1 MAKNIFS
8 TDYKLGILGGGQ
20 LGKMMLYTTRKFDIR
35 TKVLDPSPDAPAKF
49 AANEFQVGSL
59 QDYDTVM
66 AFAAD
71 CDTVCIEIE
80 AVNVQA
86 LRDLRAQGK
95 KVHPNPDCLELIQDK
110 TKQKQF
116 YADHNIPTSR
126 FEIVSGK
133 AEFDAARDRWPIP
146 FVWKAATGG
155 YDGFGVVVC
164 RSEEDVQH
172 IPNAPGMLEAFV
184 NFELEVSV
192 IVARNES
199 GEVKTFPVADQEFH
213 PTANQVEY
221 VLCPTVLDEAM
232 QQKAY
237 DIAVRTAEAYDIC
250 GLLAVE
256 LFVTA
261 DGEILVNEVAPRPH
275 NSGHHTI
282 EACYTSQFE
291 QHVRAVLDLPLGST
305 ELKAAGVMANLVGAE
320 GYSGD
325 VVYQGYDELLGE
337 PGVNI
342 HIYGKARTRPFRKMG
357 HVTVVAKDRDEARKR
372 AEWAKNS
379 HDRNHYGQ
387 HFRPASYARSYRCIR
402 RIGPSL

>member
-1 MAKNIFS
+1 MAMDIFS

-20 LGKMMLYTTRKFDIR
+20 LGKMMLYSTRKFDIR
-35 TKVLDPSPDAPAKF
+35 TKVLDPSPEAPAQYG
-49 AANEFQVGSL
+49 ANEFQVGSL

-95 KVHPNPDCLELIQDK
+95 KVHPNPDSLELIQDK

-126 FEIVSGK
+126 FEMVSGK
-133 AEFDAARDRWPIP
+133 AEFEAARDRWPIP

-164 RSEEDVQH
+164 RSEKDVQH
-172 IPNAPGMLEAFV
+172 IPDAPGMLEAFV
-184 NFELEVSV
+184 DFELEVSV

-221 VLCPTVLDEAM
+221 VLCPTVLDETM
-232 QQKAY
+232 QQKAN
-237 DIAVRTAEAYDIC
+237 DIAIRTAEAYDIC

-342 HIYGKARTRPFRKMG
+342 HIYGKAQTRPFRKMG

-379 HDRNHYGQ
+379 ILVK
-387 HFRPASYARSYRCIR
+387 SK
-402 RIGPSL
+402 

>member
-66 AFAAD
+66 AFGAD

-80 AVNVQA
+80 AVNIQA

-95 KVHPNPDCLELIQDK
+95 NVHPNPDSLELIQDK

-172 IPNAPGMLEAFV
+172 IPNAPGMLEAYV
-184 NFELEVSV
+184 GFELEVSV

-342 HIYGKARTRPFRKMG
+342 HIYGKAKTRPFRKMG

-379 HDRNHYGQ
+379 ILVK
-387 HFRPASYARSYRCIR
+387 SK
-402 RIGPSL
+402 

>member
-1 MAKNIFS
+1 MATDIFS

-35 TKVLDPSPDAPAKF
+35 TKVLDPSPEAPAQYG
-49 AANEFQVGSL
+49 ANEFQVGSL

-95 KVHPNPDCLELIQDK
+95 KVHPNPDSLELIQDK

-126 FEIVSGK
+126 FEMVSGK
-133 AEFDAARDRWPIP
+133 AEFEAARDRWPIP

-172 IPNAPGMLEAFV
+172 IPDAPGMLEAFV
-184 NFELEVSV
+184 DFELEVSV

-221 VLCPTVLDEAM
+221 VLCPSVLTQEM
-232 QQKAY
+232 QRKAEE
-237 DIAVRTAEAYDIC
+237 IAISTAEAYDIC

-325 VVYQGYDELLGE
+325 VLYQGYDELLGE

-342 HIYGKARTRPFRKMG
+342 HIYGKAQTRPFRKMG

-379 HDRNHYGQ
+379 ILVK
-387 HFRPASYARSYRCIR
+387 SK
-402 RIGPSL
+402 

>member
-1 MAKNIFS
+1 MAKDIFS

-20 LGKMMLYTTRKFDIR
+20 LGKMMLYSTRKFDIR
-35 TKVLDPSPDAPAKF
+35 TKVLDPSPEAPAQYG
-49 AANEFQVGSL
+49 ANEFQVGSL
-59 QDYDTVM
+59 QDYDTVI

-95 KVHPNPDCLELIQDK
+95 KVHPNPDSLELIQDK

-126 FEIVSGK
+126 FDMVSGK
-133 AEFDAARDRWPIP
+133 AEFEAARERWPIP

-172 IPNAPGMLEAFV
+172 IPDAPGMLEAFV
-184 NFELEVSV
+184 DFELEVSV

-221 VLCPTVLDEAM
+221 VLCPTVLNETM
-232 QQKAY
+232 QQKAN
-237 DIAVRTAEAYDIC
+237 DIAIRTAEAYDIC

-342 HIYGKARTRPFRKMG
+342 HIYGKAQTRPFRKMG

-379 HDRNHYGQ
+379 ILVK
-387 HFRPASYARSYRCIR
+387 SK
-402 RIGPSL
+402 

>member
-8 TDYKLGILGGGQ
+8 TDYTLGILGGGQ

-35 TKVLDPSPDAPAKF
+35 TKVLDPSVDAPAQF
-49 AANEFQVGSL
+49 GASEFQVGSL

-66 AFAAD
+66 EFASD
-71 CDTVCIEIE
+71 CDTICIEIE

-95 KVHPNPDCLELIQDK
+95 KVHPNPDSLELIQDK

-116 YADHNIPTSR
+116 YANHDIPTAR
-126 FEIVSGK
+126 FEMVSNK
-133 AEFDAARDRWPIP
+133 AEVQAACNHWHSP

-164 RSEEDVQH
+164 HNEEDVQN
-172 IPNAPGMLEAFV
+172 IPDTPGMLEAFV
-184 NFELEVSV
+184 DFDLEVSV

-199 GEVKTFPVADQEFH
+199 GDVKTFPVADQEFH

-221 VLCPTVLDEAM
+221 VLCPSVLSAEM
-232 QQKAY
+232 QKKAV
-237 DIAVRTAEAYDIC
+237 DIAINTAEAYDIC

-256 LFVTA
+256 LFITK

-291 QHVRAVLDLPLGST
+291 QHVRAVLNLPLGCT

-320 GYSGD
+320 GYRGD

-342 HIYGKARTRPFRKMG
+342 HIYGKPQTRPFRKMG
-357 HVTVVAKDRDEARKR
+357 HVTVVAKNRDEARIR

-379 HDRNHYGQ
+379 ILVK
-387 HFRPASYARSYRCIR
+387 SK
-402 RIGPSL
+402 

>member
-35 TKVLDPSPDAPAKF
+35 TKVLDPSPAAPAQF
-49 AANEFQVGSL
+49 GANEFQVGSL

-95 KVHPNPDCLELIQDK
+95 KVHPNPDSLELIQDK

-116 YADHNIPTSR
+116 YSDHNIPTSR
-126 FEIVSGK
+126 FEMVSGK
-133 AEFDAARDRWPIP
+133 AQFEAASDRWPIP

-172 IPNAPGMLEAFV
+172 IPDAPGMLEAFV
-184 NFELEVSV
+184 DFELEVSV

-221 VLCPTVLDEAM
+221 VLCPTVLDETM
-232 QQKAY
+232 QEKAN
-237 DIAVRTAEAYDIC
+237 DIAIRTAEAYDIC

-342 HIYGKARTRPFRKMG
+342 HIYGKAQTRPFRKMG

-379 HDRNHYGQ
+379 ILVK
-387 HFRPASYARSYRCIR
+387 SK
-402 RIGPSL
+402 

>member
-8 TDYKLGILGGGQ
+8 TDYTLGILGGGQ

-35 TKVLDPSPDAPAKF
+35 TKVLDPSPDAPGQF
-49 AANEFQVGSL
+49 GANEFQVGSL

-95 KVHPNPDCLELIQDK
+95 KVHPNPDSLELIQDK

-116 YADHNIPTSR
+116 YAYHNIPTSR

-133 AEFDAARDRWPIP
+133 AEFEAARDRWPIP

-172 IPNAPGMLEAFV
+172 IPDAPGMLEGFV
-184 NFELEVSV
+184 DFELEVSV

-232 QQKAY
+232 QQNAN
-237 DIAVRTAEAYDIC
+237 DIAIRTAEAYDIC

-275 NSGHHTI
+275 NIGHHTI
-282 EACYTSQFE
+282 EVCYTSQFE
-291 QHVRAVLDLPLGST
+291 QHVRAVLYLPLGST

-325 VVYQGYDELLGE
+325 VVYQGYDGLLGE

-342 HIYGKARTRPFRKMG
+342 HIYGKAQTRPFRKMG
-357 HVTVVAKDRDEARKR
+357 HVTVVAKNRDEARKR

-379 HDRNHYGQ
+379 ILVKSKQ
-387 HFRPASYARSYRCIR
+387 S
-402 RIGPSL
+402 

>member
-1 MAKNIFS
+1 MAKDIFS
-8 TDYKLGILGGGQ
+8 TKYTLGILGGGQ
-20 LGKMMLYTTRKFDIR
+20 LGKMMLYSTRQFDIK
-35 TKVLDPSPDAPAKF
+35 TKVLDPSPEAPAQF
-49 AANEFQVGSL
+49 GANEFHIGSL

-66 AFAAD
+66 SFAKD
-71 CDTVCIEIE
+71 CDALCIEIE
-80 AVNVQA
+80 AVNVEALKA
-86 LRDLRAQGK
+86 LREQGK
-95 KVHPNPDCLELIQDK
+95 KVHPNPDSLELIQDK

-116 YADHNIPTSR
+116 YANHNIPTSR
-126 FEIVSGK
+126 FEMIAGRKELES
-133 AEFDAARDRWPIP
+133 ARGRWPIP

-164 RSEEDVQH
+164 RSEEDVQN
-172 IPNAPGMLEAFV
+172 IPDAAGMLEAFV
-184 NFELEVSV
+184 DFDLEVSV

-221 VLCPTVLDEAM
+221 VLCPSVLPKEI
-232 QQKAY
+232 QEKAKE
-237 DIAVRTAEAYDIC
+237 IAVKTAEAYDIC

-256 LFVTA
+256 LFITRT
-261 DGEILVNEVAPRPH
+261 GEILVNEVAPRPH

-291 QHVRAVLDLPLGST
+291 QYVRAVLDLPLGST
-305 ELKAAGVMANLVGAE
+305 ELKAAGVMANLVGSD

-325 VVYQGYDELLGE
+325 VVYQGYNELLGE

-342 HIYGKARTRPFRKMG
+342 HIYGKAQTRPFRKMG
-357 HVTVVAKDRDEARKR
+357 HVTVVAKDRDEARER

-379 HDRNHYGQ
+379 ILVK
-387 HFRPASYARSYRCIR
+387 SKES
-402 RIGPSL
+402 

>member
-8 TDYKLGILGGGQ
+8 TGYTLGILGGGQ
-20 LGKMMLYTTRKFDIR
+20 LGKMMLYSTRKYDIK
-35 TKVLDPSPDAPAKF
+35 TKVLDPSPDAPAQYG
-49 AANEFQVGSL
+49 ATEFQVGSL
-59 QDYDTVM
+59 QDYQTVM
-66 AFAAD
+66 EFAKD
-71 CDTVCIEIE
+71 CDTICIEIE

-86 LRDLRAQGK
+86 LKDLKAQGK
-95 KVHPNPDCLELIQDK
+95 KVHPNPDSLELIQNK
-110 TKQKQF
+110 TSQKSF
-116 YADHNIPTSR
+116 YANNGIPTSKFQMLDGKQD
-126 FEIVSGK
+126 FE
-133 AEFDAARDRWPIP
+133 AALKDWELP

-164 RSEEDVQH
+164 RTESDIANV
-172 IPNAPGMLEAFV
+172 PDAPGMLEAFV
-184 NFELEVSV
+184 DFDLEVSV

-221 VLCPTVLDEAM
+221 VLCPSVLSAEM
-232 QQKAY
+232 QNKAEN
-237 DIAVRTAEAYDIC
+237 IAIQTAEAYDIC

-256 LFVTA
+256 LFVTK

-291 QHVRAVLDLPLGST
+291 QHIRGVLDLPLGST
-305 ELKAAGVMANLVGAE
+305 KLKCAGVMANLVGAE

-325 VVYQGYDELLGE
+325 VIYEGYQELLGE
-337 PGVNI
+337 EGVNI
-342 HIYGKARTRPFRKMG
+342 HIYGKAQTRPFRKMG
-357 HVTVVAKDRDEARKR
+357 HVTVIADQREEARAK

-379 HDRNHYGQ
+379 
-387 HFRPASYARSYRCIR
+387 I
-402 RIGPSL
+402 LVKTEK

>member
-1 MAKNIFS
+1 MAKDIFS

-20 LGKMMLYTTRKFDIR
+20 LGKMMLYSTRKFDIR
-35 TKVLDPSPDAPAKF
+35 TKVLDSSPEAPAQYG
-49 AANEFQVGSL
+49 ANEFQVGSL

-95 KVHPNPDCLELIQDK
+95 KVHPNPDSLELIQDK

-126 FEIVSGK
+126 FEMVSGK
-133 AEFDAARDRWPIP
+133 AEFEAARERWPIP

-164 RSEEDVQH
+164 RSEEDVQN
-172 IPNAPGMLEAFV
+172 IPDAPGMLEAFV
-184 NFELEVSV
+184 DFELEVSV

-221 VLCPTVLDEAM
+221 VLCPSVLTQEM
-232 QQKAY
+232 QHKAEE
-237 DIAVRTAEAYDIC
+237 IAIRTAEAYDIC

-261 DGEILVNEVAPRPH
+261 NGEILVNEVAPRPH

-320 GYSGD
+320 GFSGN

-342 HIYGKARTRPFRKMG
+342 HIYGKAQTRPFRKMG

-379 HDRNHYGQ
+379 ILVK
-387 HFRPASYARSYRCIR
+387 SK
-402 RIGPSL
+402 

>member
-86 LRDLRAQGK
+86 LSDLRAQGK
-95 KVHPNPDCLELIQDK
+95 KVHPNPDSLELIQDK

-379 HDRNHYGQ
+379 ILVK
-387 HFRPASYARSYRCIR
+387 SK
-402 RIGPSL
+402 

>member
-1 MAKNIFS
+1 MAKDIFS
-8 TDYKLGILGGGQ
+8 TKYTLGILGGGQ
-20 LGKMMLYTTRKFDIR
+20 LGKMMLYSTRQFDIK
-35 TKVLDPSPDAPAKF
+35 TKVLDPSPEAPAQF
-49 AANEFQVGSL
+49 GANEFHIGSL

-66 AFAAD
+66 SFAKD
-71 CDTVCIEIE
+71 CDALCIEIE
-80 AVNVQA
+80 AVNVEALKA
-86 LRDLRAQGK
+86 LREQGK
-95 KVHPNPDCLELIQDK
+95 KVHPNPDSLELIQDK

-116 YADHNIPTSR
+116 YAAHNIPTSR
-126 FEIVSGK
+126 FEMIAGRKELES
-133 AEFDAARDRWPIP
+133 ARGRWPIP

-164 RSEEDVQH
+164 RREEDVQN
-172 IPNAPGMLEAFV
+172 IPDAAGMLEVFV
-184 NFELEVSV
+184 DFELEVSV

-221 VLCPTVLDEAM
+221 VLCPSVLTKEI
-232 QQKAY
+232 QEKAKE
-237 DIAVRTAEAYDIC
+237 IAVKTAEAYDIC

-256 LFVTA
+256 LFITRT
-261 DGEILVNEVAPRPH
+261 GEILVNEVAPRPH

-291 QHVRAVLDLPLGST
+291 QYVRAVLDLPLGST
-305 ELKAAGVMANLVGAE
+305 ELKAAGVMANLVGSD

-325 VVYQGYDELLGE
+325 VIYQGYNELLGE

-342 HIYGKARTRPFRKMG
+342 HIYGKAQTRPFRKMG
-357 HVTVVAKDRDEARKR
+357 HVTVVAKDRDEARER

-379 HDRNHYGQ
+379 ILVK
-387 HFRPASYARSYRCIR
+387 SKES
-402 RIGPSL
+402 

>member
-35 TKVLDPSPDAPAKF
+35 TKVLDPSPDAPAQF
-49 AANEFQVGSL
+49 ATNEFQVGSL
-59 QDYDTVM
+59 KDYDTVM
-66 AFAAD
+66 AFGAD

-80 AVNVQA
+80 AVNIQA

-95 KVHPNPDCLELIQDK
+95 KVHPNPDSLELIQDK

-172 IPNAPGMLEAFV
+172 IPNAPGMLEAYV
-184 NFELEVSV
+184 GFELEVSV

-342 HIYGKARTRPFRKMG
+342 HIYGKAKTRPFRKMG
-357 HVTVVAKDRDEARKR
+357 HVTVVAKDREEARKR

-379 HDRNHYGQ
+379 ILVK
-387 HFRPASYARSYRCIR
+387 SK
-402 RIGPSL
+402 

>member
-35 TKVLDPSPDAPAKF
+35 TKVLDPSPDAPAQF
-49 AANEFQVGSL
+49 GANEFQVGSL

-66 AFAAD
+66 EFAAD

-95 KVHPNPDCLELIQDK
+95 KVHPNPDSLELIQDK

-116 YADHNIPTSR
+116 YADHKIPTSR

-133 AEFDAARDRWPIP
+133 AEFEAARDRWPIP

-172 IPNAPGMLEAFV
+172 IPDAPGMLEAFV
-184 NFELEVSV
+184 DFELEVSV

-221 VLCPTVLDEAM
+221 VLCPTVLDETM
-232 QQKAY
+232 QQKAN
-237 DIAVRTAEAYDIC
+237 DIAIRTAEAYDIC

-256 LFVTA
+256 LFITA

-342 HIYGKARTRPFRKMG
+342 HIYGKAQTRPFRKMG

-379 HDRNHYGQ
+379 ILVK
-387 HFRPASYARSYRCIR
+387 SK
-402 RIGPSL
+402 

>member
-379 HDRNHYGQ
+379 ILVK
-387 HFRPASYARSYRCIR
+387 SK
-402 RIGPSL
+402 

>member
-1 MAKNIFS
+1 MAMDIFS

-20 LGKMMLYTTRKFDIR
+20 LGKMMLYSTRKFDIR
-35 TKVLDPSPDAPAKF
+35 TKVLDPSPDAPAQF
-49 AANEFQVGSL
+49 GASEFQVGSL

-95 KVHPNPDCLELIQDK
+95 KVHPNPDSLELIQDK

-126 FEIVSGK
+126 FEMVSGK
-133 AEFDAARDRWPIP
+133 AEFEAARERWPIP

-164 RSEEDVQH
+164 RSEQDVQH
-172 IPNAPGMLEAFV
+172 IPDAPGMLEAFV
-184 NFELEVSV
+184 DFELEVSV

-221 VLCPTVLDEAM
+221 VLCPTVLDETM
-232 QQKAY
+232 QQKAN
-237 DIAVRTAEAYDIC
+237 DIAIRTAEAYDIC

-282 EACYTSQFE
+282 
-291 QHVRAVLDLPLGST
+291 
-305 ELKAAGVMANLVGAE
+305 
-320 GYSGD
+320 
-325 VVYQGYDELLGE
+325 
-337 PGVNI
+337 
-342 HIYGKARTRPFRKMG
+342 
-357 HVTVVAKDRDEARKR
+357 
-372 AEWAKNS
+372 
-379 HDRNHYGQ
+379 
-387 HFRPASYARSYRCIR
+387 
-402 RIGPSL
+402 

>member
-8 TDYKLGILGGGQ
+8 TDYTLGILGGGK

-35 TKVLDPSPDAPAKF
+35 TKVLDPSVDAPAQF
-49 AANEFQVGSL
+49 GANEFQVGSL

-71 CDTVCIEIE
+71 CDTICIEIE

-86 LRDLRAQGK
+86 LRDLRTKGK
-95 KVHPNPDCLELIQDK
+95 KVHPNQDSLELIQDK

-116 YADHNIPTSR
+116 YANHNIPTSR
-126 FEIVSGK
+126 FEMVASK
-133 AEFDAARDRWPIP
+133 AEVQAAHDHWPIP

-164 RSEEDVQH
+164 RSEDDVQN
-172 IPNAPGMLEAFV
+172 IPDAPGMLEAFV
-184 NFELEVSV
+184 DFDLEVSV

-221 VLCPTVLDEAM
+221 VLCPTVLSIEM
-232 QQKAY
+232 QKKAEE
-237 DIAVRTAEAYDIC
+237 IAIKTAEAYDIC

-256 LFVTA
+256 LFITK
-261 DGEILVNEVAPRPH
+261 DGEILVNEVAQRPH

-291 QHVRAVLDLPLGST
+291 QHIRAVLDLPLGST
-305 ELKAAGVMANLVGAE
+305 ELKAAAVMANLVGAE
-320 GYSGD
+320 GFSGD
-325 VVYQGYDELLGE
+325 VVYQGYNELLGE

-342 HIYGKARTRPFRKMG
+342 HIYGKAQTRPFRKMG
-357 HVTVVAKDRDEARKR
+357 HVTVVAKERDEARKR

-379 HDRNHYGQ
+379 ILVK
-387 HFRPASYARSYRCIR
+387 SK
-402 RIGPSL
+402 

>member
-35 TKVLDPSPDAPAKF
+35 TKVLDPSPDAPAQF
-49 AANEFQVGSL
+49 GANEFQVGSL

-66 AFAAD
+66 AFATD

-86 LRDLRAQGK
+86 LRDLRAQGR
-95 KVHPNPDCLELIQDK
+95 KVHPNPDSLELIQDK

-126 FEIVSGK
+126 FEMVSGK
-133 AEFDAARDRWPIP
+133 VEFEAARERWPIP

-155 YDGFGVVVC
+155 YDGFGVVIC
-164 RSEEDVQH
+164 RSEEDLEH
-172 IPNAPGMLEAFV
+172 IPDTPGMLEVFV
-184 NFELEVSV
+184 DFELEVSV

-221 VLCPTVLDEAM
+221 VLCPTVLNEAM
-232 QQKAY
+232 QQKAN
-237 DIAVRTAEAYDIC
+237 DIAIRTAEAYDIC

-342 HIYGKARTRPFRKMG
+342 HIYGKAQTRPFRKMG

-379 HDRNHYGQ
+379 ILVK
-387 HFRPASYARSYRCIR
+387 SK
-402 RIGPSL
+402 

>member
-66 AFAAD
+66 AFGAD

-80 AVNVQA
+80 AVNIQA

-95 KVHPNPDCLELIQDK
+95 KVHPNPDSLELIQDK

-184 NFELEVSV
+184 GFELEVSV

-305 ELKAAGVMANLVGAE
+305 ELIEAGVMANLVGAE

-342 HIYGKARTRPFRKMG
+342 HIYGKAKTRPFRKMG

-379 HDRNHYGQ
+379 ILVK
-387 HFRPASYARSYRCIR
+387 SK
-402 RIGPSL
+402 

>member
-1 MAKNIFS
+1 MAKDIFS
-8 TDYKLGILGGGQ
+8 TKYTLGILGGGQ
-20 LGKMMLYTTRKFDIR
+20 LGKMMLYSTRQFDIK
-35 TKVLDPSPDAPAKF
+35 TKVLDPSPEAPAQF
-49 AANEFQVGSL
+49 GANEFHIGSL

-66 AFAAD
+66 SFAKD
-71 CDTVCIEIE
+71 CDALCIEIE
-80 AVNVQA
+80 AVNVEALKA
-86 LRDLRAQGK
+86 LREQGK
-95 KVHPNPDCLELIQDK
+95 KVHPNPDSLELIQDK

-126 FEIVSGK
+126 FEMIAGRKELES
-133 AEFDAARDRWPIP
+133 ARGRWPVP

-164 RSEEDVQH
+164 RSEEDVQN
-172 IPNAPGMLEAFV
+172 IPDAAGMLEAFV
-184 NFELEVSV
+184 DFELEVSV
-192 IVARNES
+192 IVARNER

-221 VLCPTVLDEAM
+221 VLCPSVLPREL
-232 QQKAY
+232 QEKAKE
-237 DIAVRTAEAYDIC
+237 IAVKTAEAYDIC

-256 LFVTA
+256 LFITRT
-261 DGEILVNEVAPRPH
+261 GEILVNEVAPRPH

-291 QHVRAVLDLPLGST
+291 QYVRAVLDLPLGST
-305 ELKAAGVMANLVGAE
+305 ELKASGVMANLVGSD

-325 VVYQGYDELLGE
+325 VVYQGYNELLGE

-342 HIYGKARTRPFRKMG
+342 HIYGKAQTRPFRKMG
-357 HVTVVAKDRDEARKR
+357 HVTVVAKDRDEARER

-379 HDRNHYGQ
+379 ILVK
-387 HFRPASYARSYRCIR
+387 SKES
-402 RIGPSL
+402 

>member
-1 MAKNIFS
+1 MAKDIFS

-20 LGKMMLYTTRKFDIR
+20 LGKMMLYSTRKFDIR
-35 TKVLDPSPDAPAKF
+35 TKVLDSSPEAPAQYG
-49 AANEFQVGSL
+49 ANEFQVGSL

-95 KVHPNPDCLELIQDK
+95 KVHPNPDSLELIQDK

-126 FEIVSGK
+126 FEMVSGK
-133 AEFDAARDRWPIP
+133 AEFEAARDRWPIP

-172 IPNAPGMLEAFV
+172 IPDAPGMLEAFV
-184 NFELEVSV
+184 DFELEVSV

-221 VLCPTVLDEAM
+221 VLCPTVLDETM
-232 QQKAY
+232 QQKAN
-237 DIAVRTAEAYDIC
+237 DIAIRTAKAYDIC

-342 HIYGKARTRPFRKMG
+342 HIYGKAQTRPFRKMG

-379 HDRNHYGQ
+379 ILVK
-387 HFRPASYARSYRCIR
+387 SK
-402 RIGPSL
+402 

>member
-1 MAKNIFS
+1 MAKDIFS
-8 TDYKLGILGGGQ
+8 TKYTLGILGGGQ
-20 LGKMMLYTTRKFDIR
+20 LGKMMLYSTRQFDIK
-35 TKVLDPSPDAPAKF
+35 TKVLDPSPEAPAQF
-49 AANEFQVGSL
+49 GANEFHIGSL

-66 AFAAD
+66 SFAKD
-71 CDTVCIEIE
+71 CDALCIEIE
-80 AVNVQA
+80 AVNVEALKA
-86 LRDLRAQGK
+86 LREQGK
-95 KVHPNPDCLELIQDK
+95 KVHPNPDSLELIQDK

-116 YADHNIPTSR
+116 YAAHNIPTSR
-126 FEIVSGK
+126 FEMIAGRKELES
-133 AEFDAARDRWPIP
+133 ARGRWPIP

-164 RSEEDVQH
+164 RREEDVQN
-172 IPNAPGMLEAFV
+172 IPDAAGMLEAFV
-184 NFELEVSV
+184 DFELEVSV

-221 VLCPTVLDEAM
+221 VLCPSVLTKEI
-232 QQKAY
+232 QEKAKE
-237 DIAVRTAEAYDIC
+237 IAVKTAEAYDIC

-256 LFVTA
+256 LFITRT
-261 DGEILVNEVAPRPH
+261 GEILVNEVAPRPH

-291 QHVRAVLDLPLGST
+291 QYVRAVLDLPLGST
-305 ELKAAGVMANLVGAE
+305 ELKAAGVMANLVGSD

-325 VVYQGYDELLGE
+325 VIYQGYNELLGE

-342 HIYGKARTRPFRKMG
+342 HIYGKAQTRPFRKMG
-357 HVTVVAKDRDEARKR
+357 HVTVVAKDRDEARER

-379 HDRNHYGQ
+379 ILVK
-387 HFRPASYARSYRCIR
+387 SKES
-402 RIGPSL
+402 

>member
-8 TDYKLGILGGGQ
+8 TNYTLGILGGGQ

-35 TKVLDPSPDAPAKF
+35 TKVLDPSPDAPGQF
-49 AANEFQVGSL
+49 GANEFQVGSL

-95 KVHPNPDCLELIQDK
+95 KVHPNPDSLELIQDK

-116 YADHNIPTSR
+116 YADHNIPTAR
-126 FEIVSGK
+126 FEMVSVK
-133 AEFDAARDRWPIP
+133 AEFEAARDRWPIP
-146 FVWKAATGG
+146 FVRKAATGG

-172 IPNAPGMLEAFV
+172 IPDAPGMLEGFV
-184 NFELEVSV
+184 DFELEVSV

-232 QQKAY
+232 QQKAN
-237 DIAVRTAEAYDIC
+237 DIAIRTAEAYDIC

-282 EACYTSQFE
+282 EVCYTSQFE

-325 VVYQGYDELLGE
+325 VVYQGYDGLLGE

-342 HIYGKARTRPFRKMG
+342 HIYGKAQTRPFRKMG
-357 HVTVVAKDRDEARKR
+357 HITIVNKDLGTAREI
-372 AEWAKNS
+372 AEHVKET
-379 HDRNHYGQ
+379 
-387 HFRPASYARSYRCIR
+387 IEV
-402 RIGPSL
+402 ITK

>member
-8 TDYKLGILGGGQ
+8 TGYTLGILGGGQ

-35 TKVLDPSPDAPAKF
+35 TKVLDPSPDAPGQFGAH
-49 AANEFQVGSL
+49 EFQVGSL

-66 AFAAD
+66 EFAKD

-95 KVHPNPDCLELIQDK
+95 KVHPNPDSLELIQDK

-116 YADHNIPTSR
+116 YADHQIPTSR
-126 FEIVSGK
+126 FEMLNDR
-133 AEFDAARDRWPIP
+133 AAFEAARANWPLP

-164 RSEEDVQH
+164 REEADTAN
-172 IPNAPGMLEAFV
+172 IPDAPGMLEAFV
-184 NFELEVSV
+184 DFEIEVSV

-221 VLCPTVLDEAM
+221 VLCPTVLSQEM
-232 QQKAY
+232 QQKAEA
-237 DIAVRTAEAYDIC
+237 IAIKTAEAYDIC

-256 LFVTA
+256 LFVTK

-320 GYSGD
+320 GFTGD
-325 VVYQGYDELLGE
+325 VVYEGYDELLSE

-342 HIYGKARTRPFRKMG
+342 HIYGKAQTRPFRKMG
-357 HVTVVAKDRDEARKR
+357 HVTVIAKDRDEARKR

-379 HDRNHYGQ
+379 ILVK
-387 HFRPASYARSYRCIR
+387 SK
-402 RIGPSL
+402 

>member
-8 TDYKLGILGGGQ
+8 TDYRLGILGGGQ

-35 TKVLDPSPDAPAKF
+35 TKVLDPSPDAPAQYG
-49 AANEFQVGSL
+49 ANTFQVGSL

-66 AFAAD
+66 AFGAD
-71 CDTVCIEIE
+71 CDTICIEIE

-95 KVHPNPDCLELIQDK
+95 KVHPNPDSLELIQDK
-110 TKQKQF
+110 TKQKEF
-116 YADHNIPTSR
+116 YASHGIPTSR
-126 FEIVSGK
+126 FEMVDSRAG
-133 AEFDAARDRWPIP
+133 FDAARDRWPLP

-164 RSEEDVQH
+164 RTEADTAQV
-172 IPNAPGMLEAFV
+172 PDAPGMLEAFV
-184 NFELEVSV
+184 DFDLEVSV

-221 VLCPTVLDEAM
+221 VLCPSVLSQEM
-232 QQKAY
+232 QEKAEK
-237 DIAVRTAEAYDIC
+237 IAIQTAEAYDIC

-256 LFVTA
+256 LFVTR

-305 ELKAAGVMANLVGAE
+305 ELKTAGVMANLVGAE

-325 VVYQGYDELLGE
+325 VIYDGYEHLLGE

-342 HIYGKARTRPFRKMG
+342 HIYGKAQTRPFRKMG
-357 HVTVVAKDRDEARKR
+357 HVTVIAADRDQARAR

-379 HDRNHYGQ
+379 ILVKSKEQ
-387 HFRPASYARSYRCIR
+387 
-402 RIGPSL
+402 

>member
-1 MAKNIFS
+1 MAKDIFS
-8 TDYKLGILGGGQ
+8 TKYTLGILGGGQ
-20 LGKMMLYTTRKFDIR
+20 LGKMMLYSTRQFDIK
-35 TKVLDPSPDAPAKF
+35 TKVLDPSPEAPAQF
-49 AANEFQVGSL
+49 GANEFHIGSL

-66 AFAAD
+66 SFAKD
-71 CDTVCIEIE
+71 CDALCIEIE
-80 AVNVQA
+80 AVNVEALKA
-86 LRDLRAQGK
+86 LREQGK
-95 KVHPNPDCLELIQDK
+95 KVHPNPDSLELIQDK

-116 YADHNIPTSR
+116 YAAHNIPTSR
-126 FEIVSGK
+126 FEMIAGRKELES
-133 AEFDAARDRWPIP
+133 ARGRWPIP

-164 RSEEDVQH
+164 RSEKDVQN
-172 IPNAPGMLEAFV
+172 IPDAAGMLEAFV
-184 NFELEVSV
+184 DFELEVSV

-221 VLCPTVLDEAM
+221 VLCPSVLPEDIQE
-232 QQKAY
+232 KAKE
-237 DIAVRTAEAYDIC
+237 IAVKTAEAYDIC

-256 LFVTA
+256 LFITRT
-261 DGEILVNEVAPRPH
+261 GEILVNEVAPRPH

-291 QHVRAVLDLPLGST
+291 QYVRAVLDLPLGST
-305 ELKAAGVMANLVGAE
+305 ELKAAGVMANLVGSD

-325 VVYQGYDELLGE
+325 VVYQGYNELLGE

-342 HIYGKARTRPFRKMG
+342 HIYGKAQTRPFRKMG
-357 HVTVVAKDRDEARKR
+357 HVTVVAKDRDEARER

-379 HDRNHYGQ
+379 ILVK
-387 HFRPASYARSYRCIR
+387 SKES
-402 RIGPSL
+402 

>member
-66 AFAAD
+66 AFGAD

-80 AVNVQA
+80 AVNIQA

-95 KVHPNPDCLELIQDK
+95 KVHPNPDSLELIQDK

-184 NFELEVSV
+184 GFELEVSV

-291 QHVRAVLDLPLGST
+291 QYVRAVLDLPLGST
-305 ELKAAGVMANLVGAE
+305 ELIAAGVMANLVGAE

-342 HIYGKARTRPFRKMG
+342 HIYGKAKTRPFRKMG

-379 HDRNHYGQ
+379 ILVK
-387 HFRPASYARSYRCIR
+387 SK
-402 RIGPSL
+402 

>member
-1 MAKNIFS
+1 MAKDIFS

-20 LGKMMLYTTRKFDIR
+20 LGKMMLYSTRKFDIR
-35 TKVLDPSPDAPAKF
+35 TKVLDPSPEAPAQYG
-49 AANEFQVGSL
+49 ANEFQVGSL
-59 QDYDTVM
+59 QDYNTVM

-95 KVHPNPDCLELIQDK
+95 KVHPNPYSLELIQDK

-126 FEIVSGK
+126 FEMVSGK
-133 AEFDAARDRWPIP
+133 AEFEAARDRWPIP

-164 RSEEDVQH
+164 RSEEDVQN
-172 IPNAPGMLEAFV
+172 IPDAPGMLEAFV
-184 NFELEVSV
+184 DFDLEVSV

-232 QQKAY
+232 QQKAN
-237 DIAVRTAEAYDIC
+237 DIAIRTAEAYDIC

-256 LFVTA
+256 LFVTKEG
-261 DGEILVNEVAPRPH
+261 DILVNEVAPRPH

-325 VVYQGYDELLGE
+325 VVYHGYDELLGE

-342 HIYGKARTRPFRKMG
+342 HIYGKAQTRPFRKMG
-357 HVTVVAKDRDEARKR
+357 HVTVVAKDRDDARKR

-379 HDRNHYGQ
+379 ILVK
-387 HFRPASYARSYRCIR
+387 SK
-402 RIGPSL
+402 

>member
-66 AFAAD
+66 AFGAD

-80 AVNVQA
+80 AVNIQA

-95 KVHPNPDCLELIQDK
+95 KVHPNPDSLELIQDK

-172 IPNAPGMLEAFV
+172 IPNAPGMLEAYV
-184 NFELEVSV
+184 GFELEVSV

-291 QHVRAVLDLPLGST
+291 QHVRAVLDLPLGYT

-342 HIYGKARTRPFRKMG
+342 HIYGKAKTRPFRKMG

-379 HDRNHYGQ
+379 ILVK
-387 HFRPASYARSYRCIR
+387 SK
-402 RIGPSL
+402 

>member
-8 TDYKLGILGGGQ
+8 TNYTLGILGGGQ
-20 LGKMMLYTTRKFDIR
+20 LGKMMLYSTRKFDIR
-35 TKVLDPSPDAPAKF
+35 TKVLDPSPEAPAQF
-49 AANEFQVGSL
+49 GASEFQVGSL

-95 KVHPNPDCLELIQDK
+95 KVHPNPDSLELIQDK

-126 FEIVSGK
+126 FEMVSGK
-133 AEFDAARDRWPIP
+133 AEFEAARERWPIP

-164 RSEEDVQH
+164 RSEQDVQH
-172 IPNAPGMLEAFV
+172 IPDAPSMLEAFV
-184 NFELEVSV
+184 DFELEVSV

-232 QQKAY
+232 QQKAN
-237 DIAVRTAEAYDIC
+237 DIAIRTAEAYDIC

-291 QHVRAVLDLPLGST
+291 QYVRAVLDLPLGST
-305 ELKAAGVMANLVGAE
+305 ELKVAGVMANLVGAE

-342 HIYGKARTRPFRKMG
+342 HIYGKAQTRPFRKMG

-379 HDRNHYGQ
+379 ILVK
-387 HFRPASYARSYRCIR
+387 SK
-402 RIGPSL
+402 

>member
-66 AFAAD
+66 AFGAD

-80 AVNVQA
+80 AVNIQA

-95 KVHPNPDCLELIQDK
+95 KVHPNPDSLELIQDK

-342 HIYGKARTRPFRKMG
+342 HIYGKAKTRPFRKMG

-379 HDRNHYGQ
+379 ILVK
-387 HFRPASYARSYRCIR
+387 SK
-402 RIGPSL
+402 

>member
-66 AFAAD
+66 AFGAD

-80 AVNVQA
+80 AVNIQA

-95 KVHPNPDCLELIQDK
+95 KVHPNPDRLELIQDK

-172 IPNAPGMLEAFV
+172 IPNAPGMLEAYV
-184 NFELEVSV
+184 GFELEVSV

-342 HIYGKARTRPFRKMG
+342 HIYGKAKTRPFRKMG

-379 HDRNHYGQ
+379 ILVK
-387 HFRPASYARSYRCIR
+387 SK
-402 RIGPSL
+402 

>member
-1 MAKNIFS
+1 MAKDIFS

-20 LGKMMLYTTRKFDIR
+20 LGKMMLYSTRKFDIR
-35 TKVLDPSPDAPAKF
+35 TKVLDPSHEAPAQYG
-49 AANEFQVGSL
+49 ANEFQVGSL

-95 KVHPNPDCLELIQDK
+95 KVHPNPDSLELIQDK
-110 TKQKQF
+110 TMQKQF

-126 FEIVSGK
+126 FEMVSGK
-133 AEFDAARDRWPIP
+133 AEFEAARERWPIP

-172 IPNAPGMLEAFV
+172 IPDAPGMLEAFV
-184 NFELEVSV
+184 DFELEVSV

-199 GEVKTFPVADQEFH
+199 GQVKTFPVADQEFH

-221 VLCPTVLDEAM
+221 VLCPTVLDETM
-232 QQKAY
+232 QQKAN
-237 DIAVRTAEAYDIC
+237 DIAIRTAEAYDIC

-256 LFVTA
+256 LFVTS

-342 HIYGKARTRPFRKMG
+342 HIYGKAQTRPFRKMG

-379 HDRNHYGQ
+379 ILVK
-387 HFRPASYARSYRCIR
+387 SK
-402 RIGPSL
+402 

>member
-8 TDYKLGILGGGQ
+8 TNYTLGILGGGQ

-35 TKVLDPSPDAPAKF
+35 TKVLYPSPDAPWQF
-49 AANEFQVGSL
+49 GANEFQVGSL
-59 QDYDTVM
+59 QDYYTVM

-95 KVHPNPDCLELIQDK
+95 KVHPNPDSLELIQDK

-126 FEIVSGK
+126 FEMVSGK
-133 AEFDAARDRWPIP
+133 AEFEAARDRWPIP

-172 IPNAPGMLEAFV
+172 IPDAPGMLEGFV
-184 NFELEVSV
+184 DFELEVSV

-232 QQKAY
+232 QQKAN
-237 DIAVRTAEAYDIC
+237 DIAIRTAEAYDIC

-282 EACYTSQFE
+282 EVCYTSQFE

-325 VVYQGYDELLGE
+325 VVYQGYDGLLGE

-342 HIYGKARTRPFRKMG
+342 HIYGKAQTRPFRKMG
-357 HVTVVAKDRDEARKR
+357 HVTVVAKNRDEARKR

-379 HDRNHYGQ
+379 ILVK
-387 HFRPASYARSYRCIR
+387 SK
-402 RIGPSL
+402 